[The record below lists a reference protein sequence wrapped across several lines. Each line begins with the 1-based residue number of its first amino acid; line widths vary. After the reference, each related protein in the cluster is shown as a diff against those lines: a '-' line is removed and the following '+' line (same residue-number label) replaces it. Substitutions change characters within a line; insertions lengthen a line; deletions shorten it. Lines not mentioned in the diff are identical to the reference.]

1 MNQPRAPGTR
11 AEAAEADYLDPLA
24 PFKDEF
30 LINRGGPIYL
40 DGNSLGRQPRAT
52 TGALG
57 HWLEEWARDLV
68 GAWERWAELPAAV
81 GDRVG
86 QLVGAAPG
94 QVVISDS
101 TTVNLYK
108 LAVAAIDARADRP
121 VIVADA
127 NDFPT
132 VRYVLQGIAE
142 RQQRVLRLVETD
154 PVEGVEAGAL
164 AEVVADDVGLVC
176 LSGVNYRSGA
186 VVDMPAVNR
195 LAHQAGALTLW
206 DLSHAAGAVPVQLDA
221 SGADLAVGCGYKYL
235 NGGPGAPSWLYV
247 RAGLQKTLRQPVWGW
262 WGQQDQFAMADAYDP
277 VPDVGRFLAGT
288 PPVGGIV
295 ALDAGIA
302 PLLAAGL
309 PAVWEKTRQ
318 LVTLLADRGEEL
330 LTPLG
335 ARSASPTR
343 PARRGGHF
351 AVTHPDAWAATRALV
366 DRGLVVPDFRS
377 PNVIRLAPV
386 ALYTGYLDAWEAV
399 ERVASVLADPSIRT
413 TDIPRRWIT

>member
-1 MNQPRAPGTR
+1 M
-11 AEAAEADYLDPLA
+11 
-24 PFKDEF
+24 
-30 LINRGGPIYL
+30 GP
-40 DGNSLGRQPRAT
+40 N
-52 TGALG
+52 
-57 HWLEEWARDLV
+57 LV
-68 GAWERWAELPAAV
+68 GGWEHWVELPTAV

-86 QLVGAAPG
+86 HLVGAAPG

-108 LAVAAIDARADRP
+108 LAVAAIDARAGRP

-142 RQQRVLRLVETD
+142 RHQRVLRFIETD
-154 PVEGVEAGAL
+154 PVEGIEAGAL

-186 VVDMPAVNR
+186 VVDMPAVNHVAQ
-195 LAHQAGALTLW
+195 LTGALTLW

-247 RAGLQKTLRQPVWGW
+247 RAGLQTTLRQPVWGW

-288 PPVGGIV
+288 PPVAAIV

-318 LVTLLADRGEEL
+318 LVTLLADRSEEL

-335 ARSASPTR
+335 ARRASPAR
-343 PARRGGHF
+343 PLRRGGHF

-377 PNVIRLAPV
+377 PDVIRLAPV
-386 ALYTGYLDAWEAV
+386 ALYTGYLDAWDAV
-399 ERVASVLADPSIRT
+399 ERVASVLADPSVRT
-413 TDIPRRWIT
+413 AAVPRRRIT